1 MTERKPLSKKTRF
14 EVFKRDS
21 FTCQYCGKSA
31 PDVILQVD
39 HIMPISKGGD
49 NDITNLITSCV
60 PCNQG
65 KKDRLLDDDTVIA
78 KRKKQLDELQER
90 REQIEMMYEWQS
102 GLIDLDTEQVEVVC
116 KLFRELVP
124 GYSINENGQESIKKI
139 ITKYGLSE
147 VLESLRI
154 SANQYLESKDGKIT
168 SESVA
173 KTYEYIE
180 KICRN
185 RKRIRDKPYLSELYK
200 AANIVKYKSRYYNH
214 WQVMNILE
222 KAYRAGADTDDLIFI
237 AQQANSYSHWENSML
252 KYIEHLEATN
262 GE

>member
-1 MTERKPLSKKTRF
+1 M
-14 EVFKRDS
+14 
-21 FTCQYCGKSA
+21 
-31 PDVILQVD
+31 
-39 HIMPISKGGD
+39 
-49 NDITNLITSCV
+49 
-60 PCNQG
+60 CNQG
-65 KKDRLLDDDTVIA
+65 KRDILLDDDAVIA

-102 GLIDLDTEQVEVVC
+102 GLADLDSEQVGVVC
-116 KLFRELVP
+116 KLFSELIS
-124 GYSINENGQESIKKI
+124 GYSINENGQEYLKKV

-154 SANQYLESKDGKIT
+154 STNQYLELRDGKT
-168 SESVA
+168 TPESVTKA
-173 KTYEYIE
+173 YEYIE

-185 RKRIRDKPYLSELYK
+185 RKRIKEKPYLADLYK
-200 AANIVKYKSRYYNH
+200 ASNIVRYKSRYYNH

-222 KAYRAGADTDDLIFI
+222 KAYRSGADADDLIFI

-252 KYIEHLEATN
+252 KFIEHLEVTY